1 MPVAGYLFA
10 VLAHFTIEKNRAAT
24 FTYPL

>member
-1 MPVAGYLFA
+1 MPVAGYFFA